1 MYIQEGIRKLR
12 WEGRRGGRREGEE
25 LDLSPLEFFTGRNK
39 KKEKK
44 KAATLTGRNYF
55 FGDNLNIPTVWNAKR
70 KKSG

>member
-1 MYIQEGIRKLR
+1 MKSWIY
-12 WEGRRGGRREGEE
+12 
-25 LDLSPLEFFTGRNK
+25 PLWNSLQAEIKR

-55 FGDNLNIPTVWNAKR
+55 FGDNLNIPTVWNVKR